1 MPNGEVVA
9 ATVKETV
16 TPVAVEGSKDGAIAS
31 AHPFGP
37 LAYTQWIWHPVNPQA
52 QGKVTFSSSI
62 DVAAA
67 DEAEIVFSCDNAASI
82 RVNGKEVA
90 KQGAGNNYNGW
101 RTPTK
106 AKFPLKAGRNE
117 ITVLADNALP
127 GDAGFVCSI
136 RWSSGMLLSDADSW
150 KVCRDGES
158 AVKPRNI
165 CSYGRGVWGRL
176 GTASKFT
183 SSPFAESVATTLAF
197 TLPELKPGERVY
209 LACDDVEGEKSAAV
223 TVNGA
228 YAGGF
233 IGMPYR
239 LDITKSVKSGSNT
252 LEAKPFRLKGAR
264 IVRCK

>member
-1 MPNGEVVA
+1 MGRLRRPI
-9 ATVKETV
+9 
-16 TPVAVEGSKDGAIAS
+16 P
-31 AHPFGP
+31 
-37 LAYTQWIWHPVNPQA
+37 
-52 QGKVTFSSSI
+52 SSSI

-90 KQGAGNNYNGW
+90 KQGAGNNGNNYIGW

-106 AKFPLKAGRNE
+106 AKFPLKPGRNE

-136 RWSSGMLLSDADSW
+136 RWSYGMLLSNADSW

-165 CSYGRGVWGRL
+165 CPYGRGGWGRL
-176 GTASKFT
+176 GTAYKFT
-183 SSPFAESVATTLAF
+183 SSPFAESVATELAF
-197 TLPELKPGERVY
+197 TLPALKPGERVY

-228 YAGGF
+228 FAGGF
-233 IGMPYR
+233 IGRPYR
-239 LDITKSVKSGSNT
+239 LDVTKSVKAGANA
-252 LEAKPFRLKGAR
+252 LETKPFRLKKPR
-264 IVRCK
+264 IVVVK